1 MKFGCCHVAWA
12 PLPRG
17 RNNGGGR
24 HEPKFFFY
32 SVSKRNSRGI
42 AGMFGLY
49 SVNGYAPAKGQGF
62 HLYMRGTLKKKSEME
77 KMFANRG
84 NLAGSCEWVKKW
96 KTVDR
101 QRLNKAKTTNHLRK
115 HKPRVALKKHQF
127 ENLRHE
133 TATQTAVSSKN
144 EKKKTREREKKEKNQ
159 EETWHKPWKRN
170 VTQTLKKE
178 CALSLVWGGFF
189 FFLGFL
195 FDIFFSILLRG
206 PSIPSAQE

>member
-1 MKFGCCHVAWA
+1 M
-12 PLPRG
+12 
-17 RNNGGGR
+17 
-24 HEPKFFFY
+24 
-32 SVSKRNSRGI
+32 
-42 AGMFGLY
+42 
-49 SVNGYAPAKGQGF
+49 
-62 HLYMRGTLKKKSEME
+62 
-77 KMFANRG
+77 
-84 NLAGSCEWVKKW
+84 
-96 KTVDR
+96 VDR

-144 EKKKTREREKKEKNQ
+144 EKKNEREKKKKKNQ
-159 EETWHKPWKRN
+159 EEQKNTKKTKN
-170 VTQTLKKE
+170 LTQTLKKE
-178 CALSLVWGGFF
+178 CDTNLEKGMCFVAGLGGF